1 MWYHSISIFKKCLY
15 LDQKDLKGEND
26 SFRVKGNL
34 GVLKYFFN
42 LSFKKIHSNVF
53 AFIKILFKI

>member
-1 MWYHSISIFKKCLY
+1 MWYGSISIFKKCLY

-42 LSFKKIHSNVF
+42 LSF
-53 AFIKILFKI
+53 